1 MKKKRKK
8 ATYWKKKTDGSI
20 QKSITKYFED
30 ESITE
35 DPKRTLSLRNPKSTI
50 SLSNLNRVIISL
62 RSLTR
67 NLSLSTLRS
76 FRSLNSFCA
85 EETLFGFSIMV
96 YDRVSDGDKF
106 PFENS
111 GLGRPRFYATVA

>member
-8 ATYWKKKTDGSI
+8 ATCRKKKTDGSI
-20 QKSITKYFED
+20 QKFITKDFED
-30 ESITE
+30 EPITE
-35 DPKRTLSLRNPKSTI
+35 DPKRTLSLRNPKSAL
-50 SLSNLNRVIISL
+50 SLRNLNRVISQ

-67 NLSLSTLRS
+67 NLLLSTLRS
-76 FRSLNSFCA
+76 FRGLNSFCA

>member
-8 ATYWKKKTDGSI
+8 ATYRKKKTDGSI

-35 DPKRTLSLRNPKSTI
+35 DPKRTLSLRN
-50 SLSNLNRVIISL
+50 LNRVLISL